1 MLDEREWDNM
11 FLQEKVKEINEKLNA
26 LKDIS
31 HVAVWGAGVHT
42 CKLFEKSNLL
52 SYSVKTI
59 IDINKEKRDNII
71 SDLPSKILMK

>member
-31 HVAVWGAGVHT
+31 HVAGMDFWG
-42 CKLFEKSNLL
+42 SIRQLL
-52 SYSVKTI
+52 RKRFHVDADGGAE
-59 IDINKEKRDNII
+59 DIRAED
-71 SDLPSKILMK
+71 SEML